1 MIFDDAQS
9 LKLLGAFAPSLQE
22 MQTAFHSSAKIQSR
36 KESQTCW
43 QALCQAS
50 HRASFRAAQVD
61 SHLEAVPL
69 DGRRV
74 YMTSIWLQYPPKLN
88 HKHPETHIENLCIL
102 QNHKQF
108 KLFKHAP
115 IPPSGQAPCQHLL
128 HMETPWGRSVAQLPC
143 LQWPWPW
150 LPVPSQTSCFPWP
163 GRRRPPHALP
173 SVEPWRPSDLDCLR
187 LAEVNGHPDSPSAS
201 WPTSAWSAHGDSLP
215 WITMHP
221 GSPSEPA
228 PFQSWNSGETA
239 TLAPSNWVIL
249 AMFNHKMMR

>member
-1 MIFDDAQS
+1 MLLIPPADAWHFRLHMLPRIDKGVQVTALKQSKVKWASSAKNIHHGTDWKMTMLNWAITLLTLMIFDDAQW

-74 YMTSIWLQYPPKLN
+74 YMTLIWLQYPPKLN

-143 LQWPWPW
+143 LQ
-150 LPVPSQTSCFPWP
+150 
-163 GRRRPPHALP
+163 
-173 SVEPWRPSDLDCLR
+173 
-187 LAEVNGHPDSPSAS
+187 
-201 WPTSAWSAHGDSLP
+201 
-215 WITMHP
+215 
-221 GSPSEPA
+221 
-228 PFQSWNSGETA
+228 
-239 TLAPSNWVIL
+239 
-249 AMFNHKMMR
+249 